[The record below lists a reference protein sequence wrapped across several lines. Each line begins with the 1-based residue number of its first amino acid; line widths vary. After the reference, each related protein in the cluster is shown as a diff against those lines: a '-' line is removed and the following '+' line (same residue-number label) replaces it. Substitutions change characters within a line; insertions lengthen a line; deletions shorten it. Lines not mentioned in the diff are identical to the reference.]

1 MARRVVTRDVARC
14 LMTRVTRCLMTRDA
28 ILRFRLD
35 VCIRLQETVATLA
48 LEQASCTAASVS
60 LVCESGRVP
69 TYGGRGADRGGPG
82 VVARGRGRVVA
93 GAGGGEVAR
102 DGGGPAVGGQ
112 PGGATPLATP
122 QPASQGV
129 TATYDI
135 RIGDEWKYLHRCP
148 Q

>member
-1 MARRVVTRDVARC
+1 MTRDVARC
-14 LMTRVTRCLMTRDA
+14 LVTRDA

-35 VCIRLQETVATLA
+35 VCVRLQETVATLA

-60 LVCESGRVP
+60 SKSGQVP

-82 VVARGRGRVVA
+82 VVTRGRGRVVA
-93 GAGGGEVAR
+93 GAGGGELAR

-129 TATYDI
+129 TATLGYNTDI
-135 RIGDEWKYLHRCP
+135 CFSVT
-148 Q
+148 